1 MIKIFGI
8 GNVLLSDDGIG
19 VRIVEHLRDKLMD
32 LNDYYKQYDEEIA
45 VIIGENDYLYCLN
58 NIKEDDYI
66 IIIDATCFMIK
77 PATVTIRNLKECDE
91 FIEGDFVPL
100 TRIQCRVCCLQS
112 FLNSVRREKNNIDGW
127 LIGIEVSKID
137 YSLQLSKEL
146 SKKFNFISYSV
157 FNKIIEIIN
166 RKLSEINYKKYNNK
180 L

>member
-91 FIEGDFVPL
+91 FIEGDFIGEL
-100 TRIQCRVCCLQS
+100 STHEES

-137 YSLQLSKEL
+137 HSLQLSKEL

>member
-32 LNDYYKQYDEEIA
+32 LNEYYKQYDEEIA

-91 FIEGDFVPL
+91 FIEGDFIGEL
-100 TRIQCRVCCLQS
+100 STHEES

>member
-1 MIKIFGI
+1 
-8 GNVLLSDDGIG
+8 
-19 VRIVEHLRDKLMD
+19 
-32 LNDYYKQYDEEIA
+32 
-45 VIIGENDYLYCLN
+45 
-58 NIKEDDYI
+58 
-66 IIIDATCFMIK
+66 MIK

-91 FIEGDFVPL
+91 FIEGDFIGEL
-100 TRIQCRVCCLQS
+100 STHEES

>member
-91 FIEGDFVPL
+91 FIEGDFIGEL
-100 TRIQCRVCCLQS
+100 STHEES

-157 FNKIIEIIN
+157 FNKIIEIII